1 MKKGIVLKVLCLF
14 FSFTLIL
21 TSYNSSIFAEKQND
35 FDIEREEYII
45 KFTLSGPMLYKKY
58 MFLLTPKKEILA
70 EYVDENDKIEK
81 CRFSLNEQQ
90 WSLMQNYV
98 NTVFTLKKEDI
109 EGYNYVTD
117 VWFTIIDFKNVQ
129 ASFDYGT
136 SKSTAVNILLEQI
149 IGYCDTEKVLETD
162 KNLHPVA
169 VQFRQSV
176 LNSANY

>member
-90 WSLMQNYV
+90 WS
-98 NTVFTLKKEDI
+98 
-109 EGYNYVTD
+109 
-117 VWFTIIDFKNVQ
+117 
-129 ASFDYGT
+129 
-136 SKSTAVNILLEQI
+136 
-149 IGYCDTEKVLETD
+149 
-162 KNLHPVA
+162 
-169 VQFRQSV
+169 
-176 LNSANY
+176 